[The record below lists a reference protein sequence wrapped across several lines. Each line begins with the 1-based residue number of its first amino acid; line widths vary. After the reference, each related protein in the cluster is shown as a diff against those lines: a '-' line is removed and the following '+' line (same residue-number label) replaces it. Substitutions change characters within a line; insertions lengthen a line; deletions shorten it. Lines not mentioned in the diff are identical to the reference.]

1 MIQYPLQEIIISII
15 CFSVSFDYLIGEP
28 PNRIHPV
35 VWIGKTINFFTDKI
49 KKNGN
54 SKEHNGLNEKIYGS
68 ILAISLTSTI
78 GILSYLA
85 LVSSLHWLGIIAFI
99 LLSTFILKSM
109 FSIKSMDKH
118 INDIL
123 MDIERKDIE
132 RARLDLSKIVSR
144 DTKTLSEEKIL
155 SACVECIAESFVD
168 GILSPLF
175 YFGILNIP
183 GAMMFRVVN
192 TLDSMI
198 GYKDNYYKNIGWMSA
213 KMDTMMNLLPARVSI
228 IFLVISSLIL
238 KQDWKKSITICKR
251 DGRKTES
258 LNAGLPMS
266 AIAGALKIQLEKIN
280 HYKLGDAIDNITIEK
295 CKISLK
301 ITKIATLIFIAGFL
315 SPIIVFLNS
324 INWWSIFFGY

>member
-1 MIQYPLQEIIISII
+1 MMQYPLQEIIISII

-35 VWIGKTINFFTDKI
+35 VWIGKTINFFTGQI
-49 KKNGN
+49 KKKRNNKAHGV
-54 SKEHNGLNEKIYGS
+54 LNEKIQGS

-85 LVSSLHWLGIIAFI
+85 LVSSLHSLGIIAFI

-123 MDIERKDIE
+123 KDIERKDIE

-155 SACVECIAESFVD
+155 SACIECIAESFVD

-183 GAMMFRVVN
+183 GATVFRVVN

-198 GYKDNYYKNIGWMSA
+198 GYKNLYYKDIGWMSA

-228 IFLVISSLIL
+228 VFLVTSSLIL
-238 KQDWKKSITICKR
+238 KQDWKNSITMCKR

-258 LNAGLPMS
+258 LNAGIPMS

-280 HYKLGDAIDNITIEK
+280 YYKLGDAIENITIEK
-295 CKISLK
+295 CKTSLK

-315 SPIIVFLNS
+315 SPIIIFLNS